1 MANSTHS
8 LMRGIKIMLS
18 TNDIKDIERIASKR
32 GSILCDRTI
41 REMIRAGKLVKTD
54 PVEMKEVFSYSGT
67 ELSDIPCELDGSIQ
81 PASFDITVGNSFTV
95 VSNVTNNGIIEF
107 DTPIEYKTMECDSY
121 LLLPKQ
127 FVLATTN
134 EYFMLPDNITAFV
147 EGRSSIGR
155 LGLFIQNA
163 GWVDPG
169 FEGQITLELF
179 NASNFAINI
188 KSGTRVGQLVFA
200 KMDHNAEKPY
210 RGKYQ
215 GQTGATGSMIYK
227 DF

>member
-1 MANSTHS
+1 
-8 LMRGIKIMLS
+8 MLS
-18 TNDIKDIERIASKR
+18 TNDIKDIEKIASKR

-41 REMIRAGKLVKTD
+41 REMIRTGKLVKID
-54 PVEMKEVFSYSGT
+54 SVDMNNVFCASMQ
-67 ELSDIPCELDGSIQ
+67 DIPCELDDSIQ
-81 PASFDITVGNSFTV
+81 PASFDIKIGRSFTV

-200 KMDHNAEKPY
+200 KMDHSAEKPY

-227 DF
+227 DFE

>member
-1 MANSTHS
+1 
-8 LMRGIKIMLS
+8 MLS
-18 TNDIKDIERIASKR
+18 TNDIKDIEKIASKR

-41 REMIRAGKLVKTD
+41 REMIRTGKLVKTD
-54 PVEMKEVFSYSGT
+54 SVYMNNVFGSSMQ
-67 ELSDIPCELDGSIQ
+67 DIPCELDDSIQ
-81 PASFDITVGNSFTV
+81 PASFDIKIGKSFTV

-200 KMDHNAEKPY
+200 KMDHSAEKPY
-210 RGKYQ
+210 IGKYQ

-227 DF
+227 DFEKG

>member
-1 MANSTHS
+1 
-8 LMRGIKIMLS
+8 MLS
-18 TNDIKDIERIASKR
+18 VGDIKDIERIALKR

-41 REMIRAGKLVKTD
+41 REMIRTGKLVKTD
-54 PVEMKEVFSYSGT
+54 PVDMKEVFSYSGT
-67 ELSDIPCELDGSIQ
+67 ELSDIPCEYDENIQ
-81 PASFDITVGNSFTV
+81 PASFDIKIGRSFTV

-127 FVLATTN
+127 FVLATTQ
-134 EYFMLPDNITAFV
+134 EYFILPDNITAFV

-188 KSGTRVGQLVFA
+188 KSGSRVGQLVFA
-200 KMDHNAEKPY
+200 RMDHAAENSY

-227 DF
+227 DFERG

>member
-1 MANSTHS
+1 
-8 LMRGIKIMLS
+8 MLS
-18 TNDIKDIERIASKR
+18 TNDIKDIEKIASKR

-41 REMIRAGKLVKTD
+41 REMIRTGKLVKTD
-54 PVEMKEVFSYSGT
+54 SVYMNNVFGSSMQ
-67 ELSDIPCELDGSIQ
+67 DIPCELDDSIQ
-81 PASFDITVGNSFTV
+81 PASFDIKIGRSFTV

-200 KMDHNAEKPY
+200 KMDHSAEKPY

-227 DF
+227 DFEKG

>member
-1 MANSTHS
+1 
-8 LMRGIKIMLS
+8 MLS
-18 TNDIKDIERIASKR
+18 TNDIKDIERIALKR

-41 REMIRAGKLVKTD
+41 RELIRTGKLVKTD
-54 PVEMKEVFSYSGT
+54 PVDMKEVFSYSGT
-67 ELSDIPCELDGSIQ
+67 ELSDIPCEYDENIQ
-81 PASFDITVGNSFTV
+81 PASFDIKIGRSFTV
-95 VSNVTNNGIIEF
+95 VSNVTNNGVIEF

-127 FVLATTN
+127 FVLATTQ
-134 EYFMLPDNITAFV
+134 EYFILPDNITAFV

-200 KMDHNAEKPY
+200 RMDHVAEKPY

-227 DF
+227 DFERG

>member
-1 MANSTHS
+1 
-8 LMRGIKIMLS
+8 MLS
-18 TNDIKDIERIASKR
+18 VGDIKDIERIATKR

-41 REMIRAGKLVKTD
+41 REMIRTGKLVKTD
-54 PVEMKEVFSYSGT
+54 PVDIKEVFSYSGT
-67 ELSDIPCELDGSIQ
+67 ELSDIPCELDDSIQ
-81 PASFDITVGNSFTV
+81 PASFDIKIGRSFTV
-95 VSNVTNNGIIEF
+95 VSNVTNNGVIEF

-127 FVLATTN
+127 FVLATTQ
-134 EYFMLPDNITAFV
+134 EYFILPDNITAFV

-200 KMDHNAEKPY
+200 KMDHSAEKPY

-227 DF
+227 DFDRG

>member
-1 MANSTHS
+1 
-8 LMRGIKIMLS
+8 MLS

-41 REMIRAGKLVKTD
+41 REMIRTGKLVKTN
-54 PVEMKEVFSYSGT
+54 PVDMREIYSYSGT
-67 ELSDIPCELDGSIQ
+67 ELSDIPCEYDENIQ
-81 PASFDITVGNSFTV
+81 PASFDIKIGRSFTV
-95 VSNVTNNGIIEF
+95 VSNVTNNGVIEF

-127 FVLATTN
+127 FVLATTQ
-134 EYFMLPDNITAFV
+134 EYFILPDNITAFV

-188 KSGTRVGQLVFA
+188 KSGWRVGQLVFA
-200 KMDHNAEKPY
+200 RMDYAAENPY

-227 DF
+227 DFERG

>member
-1 MANSTHS
+1 
-8 LMRGIKIMLS
+8 MLS
-18 TNDIKDIERIASKR
+18 TGDIKDIERVVSKR
-32 GSILCDRTI
+32 GSILSDITI
-41 REMIRAGKLVKTD
+41 RDMIRKGKLIKTEPIDMSVK
-54 PVEMKEVFSYSGT
+54 YSGNFV
-67 ELSDIPCELDGSIQ
+67 DPANIPCEYEDNIQ

-95 VSNVTNNGIIEF
+95 VSNVPNGGIIEF
-107 DTPIEYKTMECDSY
+107 DEPLEYKTMVQDSY
-121 LLLPKQ
+121 LLLPKR
-127 FVLATTN
+127 FVLATTK
-134 EYFMLPDNITAFV
+134 EYITLPKNITAFV

-179 NASNFAINI
+179 NASDWAINI

-200 KMDHNAEKPY
+200 KMDFPANSPY
-210 RGKYQ
+210 NGKYQ
-215 GQTGATGSMIYK
+215 GQVGATGSMIYK

>member
-1 MANSTHS
+1 
-8 LMRGIKIMLS
+8 MLS
-18 TNDIKDIERIASKR
+18 VGDIKDIERIASKR

-41 REMIRAGKLVKTD
+41 REMIKDNRLVR
-54 PVEMKEVFSYSGT
+54 
-67 ELSDIPCELDGSIQ
+67 SDSFCDIDKNIQ
-81 PASFDITVGNSFTV
+81 PASFDVTVGNSFTV
-95 VSNVTNNGIIEF
+95 VSNVHDGGIIEF
-107 DTPIEYKTMECDSY
+107 DTPIEYSEIKTDSY
-121 LLLPKQ
+121 ILLPKQ

-188 KSGTRVGQLVFA
+188 KAGTRVGQLVFA
-200 KMDHNAEKPY
+200 KMDHSAEKPY

-227 DF
+227 DFEKG

>member
-1 MANSTHS
+1 
-8 LMRGIKIMLS
+8 MLS
-18 TNDIKDIERIASKR
+18 VGDIKDIERIASKR

-41 REMIRAGKLVKTD
+41 REMIRTGKLVKTD
-54 PVEMKEVFSYSGT
+54 PVDIKEVFSYSGT
-67 ELSDIPCELDGSIQ
+67 ELSDIQCELDDSIQ

-107 DTPIEYKTMECDSY
+107 DTPIEYETMECDSY

-188 KSGTRVGQLVFA
+188 KAGTRVGQLVFA
-200 KMDHNAEKPY
+200 KMDHSAEKPY

-227 DF
+227 DFERGWFKWS